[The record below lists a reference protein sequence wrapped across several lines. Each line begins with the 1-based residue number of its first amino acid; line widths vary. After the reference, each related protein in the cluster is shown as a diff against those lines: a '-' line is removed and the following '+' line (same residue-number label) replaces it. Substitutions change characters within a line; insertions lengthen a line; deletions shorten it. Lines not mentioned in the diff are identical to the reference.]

1 MALDAASLGGQVQRP
16 FLPPEAVTVIPDAVK
31 PRLVR
36 AHTGTLGPAGS
47 PVASLAQ
54 QQTPCASA
62 GGPQPRLMRART
74 YSLASTPSHVSASP
88 LSSQAS
94 VASSVPSYPPGMGWT
109 PLAAAGRLPA
119 FFAGSVTPTGYL
131 VAHAIPTPSV
141 AAKPY
146 PPGLGYTP
154 HANATTLTGSLQRR
168 GSFGL
173 SVEGGCQIPAAVAPA
188 SSSAAVAVGG
198 NAGSGLLRKQTSNL
212 ASVLDAPV
220 EDRQLSREFLLC
232 FRGEPEPTEAAE
244 AGFLWPAP
252 GFILTREEAEPA
264 KAAKPP
270 ATAAGQAAGLE
281 AAPAGRKSQGGSCS
295 SYATA
300 VKQGY
305 PVQHQQWQQQKSH
318 QWYHGQ
324 QRNAWTTSIHPWQ
337 QQKGYQGHHNQYH
350 AAQGVAR

>member
-1 MALDAASLGGQVQRP
+1 MVQRPCKPVALDAASLGGQVQRP
-16 FLPPEAVTVIPDAVK
+16 SLPLGAITVIPDAAK

-36 AHTGTLGPAGS
+36 AHTGTLGSAGS
-47 PVASLAQ
+47 PVAGLAQ
-54 QQTPCASA
+54 QQTPCA

-74 YSLASTPSHVSASP
+74 ASLASTPSHVSASP

-109 PLAAAGRLPA
+109 PLAAAGRLPV

-131 VAHAIPTPSV
+131 AAHAIPTPSSV
-141 AAKPY
+141 AKPY

-168 GSFGL
+168 GTFGL
-173 SVEGGCQIPAAVAPA
+173 SVEGDGQIPAAVAPA
-188 SSSAAVAVGG
+188 RSP
-198 NAGSGLLRKQTSNL
+198 AGGLLRKQTSNL
-212 ASVLDAPV
+212 ASVLEASV

-252 GFILTREEAEPA
+252 GFILTREEAEPT
-264 KAAKPP
+264 KAAKLP
-270 ATAAGQAAGLE
+270 ATAAGQVAGPA
-281 AAPAGRKSQGGSCS
+281 AAPAGQKPQGGMCN
-295 SYATA
+295 SYLTA

-305 PVQHQQWQQQKSH
+305 PVQHQQWQQQKTQ

-324 QRNAWTTSIHPWQ
+324 QRNAWASPVQTWQ

-350 AAQGVAR
+350 AVQGVAR